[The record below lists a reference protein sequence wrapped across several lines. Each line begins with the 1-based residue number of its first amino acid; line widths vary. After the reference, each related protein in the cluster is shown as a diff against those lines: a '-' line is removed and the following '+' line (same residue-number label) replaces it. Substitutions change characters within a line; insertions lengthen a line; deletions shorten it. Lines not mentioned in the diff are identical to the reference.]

1 MHYTMIEL
9 GNERIAIG
17 RVGQVLG
24 RPSVGLRT
32 DAESNNLKP
41 ATNPTGSN
49 FTQILTSS

>member
-17 RVGQVLG
+17 RVGQG
-24 RPSVGLRT
+24 VGLRT